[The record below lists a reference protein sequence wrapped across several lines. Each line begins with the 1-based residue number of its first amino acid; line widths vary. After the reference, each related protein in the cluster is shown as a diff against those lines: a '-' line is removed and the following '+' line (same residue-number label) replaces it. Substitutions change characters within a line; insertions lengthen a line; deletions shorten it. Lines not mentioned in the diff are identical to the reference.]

1 MRYDFNFKFRYAIHS
16 LQNAGGIYGLVAL
29 SPSVGCYE
37 GGRFA
42 SHVPIRVIQPARV
55 ADDNHNPGVKLE
67 LGCCKKRKRQASLPC
82 LSMSYEEKVGKWH
95 GTMRVTV
102 CWREVLFNDTA
113 GGEWV
118 QENLLF

>member
-1 MRYDFNFKFRYAIHS
+1 

-42 SHVPIRVIQPARV
+42 RHVPIRVVQPALV
-55 ADDNHNPGVKLE
+55 ADDNHNAGVKVE
-67 LGCCKKRKRQASLPC
+67 FGSCNKRKRQATLPSLC
-82 LSMSYEEKVGKWH
+82 MSYEVLVGAWH

-102 CWREVLFNDTA
+102 CWREVLFNDTV
-113 GGEWV
+113 GGTWV

>member
-1 MRYDFNFKFRYAIHS
+1 MILILNVGMR
-16 LQNAGGIYGLVAL
+16 LGGIYGLVAL

-42 SHVPIRVIQPARV
+42 SHVPIRVIQPARA

-67 LGCCKKRKRQASLPC
+67 LGSCKKRKRQASLPC

-118 QENLLF
+118 QENLIF